1 MKEEEGERGQRGHT
15 CYTLLVARKT
25 LKNEREIILCGVHM
39 SGKRYNIGYL
49 ISASTLIRA
58 SFSNLDFDMYLTIGV
73 CIIPP

>member
-1 MKEEEGERGQRGHT
+1 
-15 CYTLLVARKT
+15 
-25 LKNEREIILCGVHM
+25 M
-39 SGKRYNIGYL
+39 SGKRYKIGYL